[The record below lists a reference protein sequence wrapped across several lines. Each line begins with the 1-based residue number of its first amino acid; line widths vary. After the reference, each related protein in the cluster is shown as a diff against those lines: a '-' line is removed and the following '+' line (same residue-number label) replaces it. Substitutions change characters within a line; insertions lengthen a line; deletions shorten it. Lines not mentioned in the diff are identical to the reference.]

1 MPDDNFDDVVEDLE
15 LLAEESCLSGDPP
28 DNAGI
33 ECRFCGISFEVPWIQ
48 RAELPERMRT
58 HLEVCPVGDPGD
70 PMDNPQQKE
79 PS

>member
-15 LLAEESCLSGDPP
+15 LLAEESCLSGDTP

-33 ECRFCGISFEVPWIQ
+33 ECRFCGISFGVPWIQ

-58 HLEVCPVGDPGD
+58 HLEVCPVGPGD